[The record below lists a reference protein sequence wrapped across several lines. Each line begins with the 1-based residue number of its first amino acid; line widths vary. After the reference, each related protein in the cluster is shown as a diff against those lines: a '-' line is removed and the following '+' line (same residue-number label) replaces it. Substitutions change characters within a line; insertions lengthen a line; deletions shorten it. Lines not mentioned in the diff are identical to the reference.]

1 MCGSCSVKVAVPHS
15 KKDTAADNGQLFNPF
30 AP

>member
-1 MCGSCSVKVAVPHS
+1 MVKVAVTCC
-15 KKDTAADNGQLFNPF
+15 KKDTAADNGQLFNSF